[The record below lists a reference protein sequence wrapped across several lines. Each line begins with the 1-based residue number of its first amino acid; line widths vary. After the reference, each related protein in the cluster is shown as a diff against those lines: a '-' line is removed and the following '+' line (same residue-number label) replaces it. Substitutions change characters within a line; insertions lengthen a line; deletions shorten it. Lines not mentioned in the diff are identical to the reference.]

1 MKIKF
6 CFIFILSLVF
16 ALGFGSCSQ
25 DTPNP
30 EDYTSSILSGEYTK
44 DGLWKLLVYENGN
57 PISDYG
63 SVILASKD
71 LEEAD
76 ITFINVIPN
85 NSRKEFHNV
94 PLTST
99 DQGLT
104 FSIEEVGENT
114 LIKLNGI
121 VKLGEMT
128 IHIDM

>member
-1 MKIKF
+1 MKIKHL
-6 CFIFILSLVF
+6 FILISLVF
-16 ALGFGSCSQ
+16 TLGFGSCSQ

-30 EDYTSSILSGEYTK
+30 EDYTSSILSGEYAK

-63 SVILASKD
+63 SVIFASKD